1 MKAVDQEENVEMQPA
16 LREDDQAEEGFVPEP
31 AERLVTEGRARRVV
45 SQPYDLSIQTLVE
58 QIDDKGLV
66 LATDFQRNYVWDEA
80 KASRLIES
88 LLLNIPIPVCYF
100 AEDANG
106 TYEVVDGHQRLHSI
120 WRYLKGD
127 FPLRALTEL
136 KQHRGLRFIRLPL
149 GTQRDLQRR
158 TIRCVVFSRESDPD
172 LKFDVFERL
181 NTNAVSLNAQELR
194 NCIYRG
200 QLNVLLKELVLEPE
214 FRRALGRRDPDPR
227 MRDHELVLRFLAL
240 NSEIRGYKPP
250 LKKVLNDF
258 MEANRTMDPGAIEA
272 MRASFV
278 STIRSITAVFGDAAF
293 RRIGATGAR
302 LDANVNRALFDA
314 QMLCFSRLDSAA
326 VVARRAE
333 IVQAQA
339 ALFGNTEFE
348 DSIGL
353 ATADRARMIDRLRMF
368 SDAVAEI
375 GLPIDHLRE
384 FGDRTIE

>member
-1 MKAVDQEENVEMQPA
+1 VEQETADIEPA
-16 LREDDQAEEGFVPEP
+16 LREDDEADGGFVPERT
-31 AERLVTEGRARRVV
+31 ERLVAEGRARRVV

-100 AEDANG
+100 AEDDNG
-106 TYEVVDGHQRLHSI
+106 IYEVVDGHQRLHSI

-136 KQHRGLRFIRLPL
+136 KQYKSLRFLRLPPS
-149 GTQRDLQRR
+149 TQRDLQRR

-200 QLNVLLKELVLEPE
+200 QLNVLLKELVLDPE

-240 NSEIRGYKPP
+240 NSEVSRYKPP
-250 LKKVLNDF
+250 LKKVLNNF
-258 MEANRTMDPGAIEA
+258 MDSNRKMDTRAVEE

-278 STIRSITAVFGDAAF
+278 TTIRSITSVFGDAAF
-293 RRIGATGAR
+293 RRIGPDGAR
-302 LDANVNRALFDA
+302 LEDNVNRALFDV
-314 QMLCFSRLDSAA
+314 QMLCFCRVDPAA
-326 VVARRAE
+326 AIARKDE
-333 IVQAQA
+333 IIRAQA
-339 ALFGNTEFE
+339 ALFGNAEFE

-353 ATADRARMIDRLRMF
+353 ATADRARMIDRLRLF
-368 SDAVAEI
+368 SEAMSSV
-375 GLPIDHLRE
+375 GLPIDHLQT
-384 FGDRTIE
+384 FGQRTLA

>member
-1 MKAVDQEENVEMQPA
+1 MDQEEAELQPA
-16 LREDDQAEEGFVPEP
+16 LREDDQTEGGFVPEI
-31 AERLVTEGRARRVV
+31 AEPLVTEGRARRVV

-66 LATDFQRNYVWDEA
+66 LATDFQRNYVWDDA

-100 AEDANG
+100 AEDENG

-127 FPLRALTEL
+127 FSLRTLTEL
-136 KQHRGLRFIRLPL
+136 KQHKGLRFLRLPP

-158 TIRCVVFSRESDPD
+158 TIRCVVFSRESDRD

-214 FRRALGRRDPDPR
+214 FRRALGRRQPDPR

-240 NSEIRGYKPP
+240 DSEIRRYKPP
-250 LKKVLNDF
+250 LKKVLNNF
-258 MEANRTMDPGAIEA
+258 METNRAMDPAAVEA

-278 STIRSITAVFGDAAF
+278 STIRSVTAVFGGAAF

-302 LDANVNRALFDA
+302 LDDNVNRALFDA
-314 QMLCFSRLDSAA
+314 QMLCFSRLDPAA
-326 VVARRAE
+326 VVARKTE
-333 IVQAQA
+333 VVQAQA
-339 ALFGNTEFE
+339 ALFGNIEFE

-353 ATADRARMIDRLRMF
+353 ATADRARMVDRLRIL
-368 SDAVAEI
+368 SEAVAKV
-375 GLPIDHLRE
+375 GLPIDHLQA
-384 FGDRTIE
+384 FGHRTIE